1 MTRWSL
7 CGLIIHL
14 ANKALDYGQR
24 AIKSEKDFRSLHF
37 SDATYFP
44 GPFKLPYP
52 VQRLVVDEL
61 KEGNLLLEEEKEGRE
76 IKDGITC
83 DCLFWQKYQLPCRH
97 LWLSHHIFDLGFR
110 EETAWIPF
118 VRMWEESGYE
128 IYEGMTMLKS
138 GTPFPPCGV

>member
-14 ANKALDYGQR
+14 ANKALDYDQR

-76 IKDGITC
+76 IKDEITC

-97 LWLSHHIFDLGFR
+97 LWLSHHIFDLGFWGCSMQAEDSFTISASR
-110 EETAWIPF
+110 NSPHYQSRNYGSQKLPAITA
-118 VRMWEESGYE
+118 
-128 IYEGMTMLKS
+128 
-138 GTPFPPCGV
+138 